1 MPGYMTS
8 MPGNAWQCLLC
19 LVALLSLASPQPRL
33 QTSHLHLLPRP
44 NTFHLLPH
52 LLPPTAMEL
61 PARLEL
67 SVNLPF
73 DMLRRGWMREGRQQG
88 VVRDLATL
96 G

>member
-1 MPGYMTS
+1 MTS
-8 MPGNAWQCLLC
+8 MPCNAWQCLLW
-19 LVALLSLASPQPRL
+19 LVALLSLASPRPRL

-44 NTFHLLPH
+44 NTFHLLP
-52 LLPPTAMEL
+52 PTVMAL

>member
-1 MPGYMTS
+1 MTS
-8 MPGNAWQCLLC
+8 MPCNAWQCLLW
-19 LVALLSLASPQPRL
+19 LVALLSLASPRPRL
-33 QTSHLHLLPRP
+33 QTSHLR
-44 NTFHLLPH
+44 
-52 LLPPTAMEL
+52 LLPPTVMAL